1 MDIFSSLFVL
11 YSFGRPNTQMWTQI
25 GLRLRPARPN
35 CSRGRSKSRG
45 RNSRGRNSRG
55 RTSSRG
61 RSNRRGRSRDVVAA
75 AVIAPAAVERRAT
88 RTGGASSWP
97 TPRPHEHH
105 PCCHPAREPLSVSR
119 SDKGEREGREGGR
132 GAAYIASP
140 LCCLSLVAAP
150 PTASHA
156 THLRIAPPHPGDR
169 PPQQVKKLG
178 LEHVCT
184 PDGGAQQPRQQLG
197 QQTWCAIASSGT
209 GRRSL
214 KRLVPLDL
222 RAVTW
227 TTAVST
233 STSSGTYRRR
243 APAPAAGHI
252 QGQVLAKCRRYAG
265 LPDLCVGNSSSRHK
279 EIRPATGAGTAL
291 ESVPQPPDPVAHPC
305 PAPRPA
311 EARTFG

>member
-11 YSFGRPNTQMWTQI
+11 YSFGRPDTQTWTQI

-119 SDKGEREGREGGR
+119 SDKRLRGKGERGGEVQR
-132 GAAYIASP
+132 TLRVPSAVCHSSQLHQQLP
-140 LCCLSLVAAP
+140 TP
-150 PTASHA
+150 PTCASRR
-156 THLRIAPPHPGDR
+156 RI
-169 PPQQVKKLG
+169 QV
-178 LEHVCT
+178 
-184 PDGGAQQPRQQLG
+184 
-197 QQTWCAIASSGT
+197 T
-209 GRRSL
+209 GRRS
-214 KRLVPLDL
+214 R
-222 RAVTW
+222 
-227 TTAVST
+227 
-233 STSSGTYRRR
+233 
-243 APAPAAGHI
+243 
-252 QGQVLAKCRRYAG
+252 
-265 LPDLCVGNSSSRHK
+265 
-279 EIRPATGAGTAL
+279 
-291 ESVPQPPDPVAHPC
+291 
-305 PAPRPA
+305 
-311 EARTFG
+311 

>member
-1 MDIFSSLFVL
+1 MIGSGSPRTLTGSPKALVGRIRWIFFPHSLFYILLGDPTLKRGHRSACDSAQRGQTAAVVA
-11 YSFGRPNTQMWTQI
+11 
-25 GLRLRPARPN
+25 ARAVQSQQPW
-35 CSRGRSKSRG
+35 SQQPWSHQQPWSQQQTW
-45 RNSRGRNSRG
+45 SQQ
-55 RTSSRG
+55 
-61 RSNRRGRSRDVVAA
+61 RRGRSSRDRTRSCG
-75 AVIAPAAVERRAT
+75 ERRAT

-119 SDKGEREGREGGR
+119 SDKGEREGREGGG

-233 STSSGTYRRR
+233 STSSGTYI
-243 APAPAAGHI
+243 ADVLQPQQPATYR
-252 QGQVLAKCRRYAG
+252 AKC
-265 LPDLCVGNSSSRHK
+265 
-279 EIRPATGAGTAL
+279 
-291 ESVPQPPDPVAHPC
+291 
-305 PAPRPA
+305 
-311 EARTFG
+311 